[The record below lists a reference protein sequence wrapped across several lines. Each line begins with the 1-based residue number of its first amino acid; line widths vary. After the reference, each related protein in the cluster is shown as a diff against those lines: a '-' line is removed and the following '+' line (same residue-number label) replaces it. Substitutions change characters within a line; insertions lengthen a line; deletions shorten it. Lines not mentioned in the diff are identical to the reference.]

1 MGEALGPVTYETEPK
16 SFLGQ
21 AYGSQRLYGEETA
34 REIDVAVRGIVE
46 AQFQRARAILAAN
59 RPFLED
65 AAHTLLANE
74 SLAGA
79 QLEGILER
87 VGKEP
92 GPRLAS
98 NATG

>member
-1 MGEALGPVTYETEPK
+1 LSSATTTRSSGLASLASSGRLGCA
-16 SFLGQ
+16 G
-21 AYGSQRLYGEETA
+21 
-34 REIDVAVRGIVE
+34 
-46 AQFQRARAILAAN
+46 AAE